1 MSSAAEAKLSA
12 QIMNA
17 STMQVLMNA
26 SVLK

>member
-12 QIMNA
+12 QIMNV

>member
-1 MSSAAEAKLSA
+1 MSSAAKAKLSA